1 MSWLPGYK
9 SDVGPSS
16 SEKLVGGRYEIVR
29 TLASGGMG
37 EVLLARQVNLDRL
50 VVVKRAVN
58 GHSGR
63 ELRALIDEAHVAAR
77 LHHPNIISV
86 LDVLGDP
93 SNPMVV
99 LELVVGVSLRDLIDR
114 APDGLPIAVAL
125 AIITDVL
132 RGLAYA
138 HSVPGGDRVFG
149 IVHRDVKPRNVMVT
163 FAGVTKL
170 IDFGISRWL
179 EPAPF
184 DRTTSGTR
192 GYMAPEQERGEVVD
206 GRSDQYAVGITLRE
220 MLTGSPVLDYPDA
233 PTSRMIASPAVAAIV
248 ARATSLRPEDRYAD
262 CNEMIAAIERH
273 AAAYGIHASPMQVE
287 RWMSRH
293 FDDRKQELE
302 HDPAVMP
309 RRPRAVTPSPPT
321 TVLRTPRPVGRTTL
335 AFTAK
340 TAGPPEDAWLGP
352 IAERMVCRSLRDRED
367 QRFHVGRSDDAT
379 WIELSVSRA
388 DDRVMLEARADDGRL
403 LTWAAARSVAGAAR
417 TLADYLA
424 SELGAGLPPVLPD
437 SAELAEMRRIG
448 AASIELLRRY
458 RNLLH
463 AYYATNKPD
472 TRALAAAAKKL
483 VTDDPAWAHA
493 HALLAMLEG
502 ITTDAARDVL
512 VAARGLASHTRDQSG
527 VALLDALEQ
536 FRSGDLE
543 TTCDLM
549 DEVVRGDETDLLA
562 GALLLL
568 PTAILQRTEEAAAM
582 ARRLHIQHPE
592 LAFGVDLA
600 ETLRR
605 RARDV
610 DADRV
615 IREWVASTPESLLA
629 RVELARI
636 EARTGRLDQA
646 RARAREAVEIHGE
659 RDDAL
664 PDLFEALVASDQ
676 ISDARAIADRMLVGS
691 PLARARGRYRVA
703 LIAVF
708 EGQFAAAYDAIR
720 RAIQDN
726 RKYGI
731 DSELSQCL
739 ELARALAP
747 LVADTA
753 AQRRYTEDLVG
764 VFANLAGDTAS
775 AAALRFEL
783 ALLDHGAAAPA
794 TAPTATAAPA
804 SAPTA
809 TAAPAA
815 APASAPASAP
825 ATRPS
830 IDAHLDGLEDG
841 PVRDVARR
849 RMLRAA
855 AVAGCGDPEAAVA
868 AGFSAF
874 EENTASLVA
883 LGLCARRVG
892 ELELARR
899 SLERATQ
906 RWSSVSSNQNSPYHA
921 VLARF
926 HLAGVLADQGDRVGA
941 RAAYEGFL
949 RCWSD
954 PDRPIPEITAARWL
968 LDYLGPV
975 AGGPG
980 EDAAARELSAATTHR
995 R

>member
-1 MSWLPGYK
+1 
-9 SDVGPSS
+9 
-16 SEKLVGGRYEIVR
+16 
-29 TLASGGMG
+29 MG

-50 VVVKRAVN
+50 VVIKRAVN
-58 GHSGR
+58 EHSGR

-86 LDVLGDP
+86 LDVIGDP
-93 SNPMVV
+93 ANPMVV

-132 RGLAYA
+132 RGLAHA
-138 HSVPGGDRVFG
+138 HSVPGGDHVIG

-192 GYMAPEQERGEVVD
+192 GYMAPEQERGEPVD
-206 GRSDQYAVGITLRE
+206 GRADQYAAGVTLRE

-233 PTSRMIASPAVAAIV
+233 PTSRMITSPAIAAIV
-248 ARATSLRPEDRYAD
+248 ARATAPRPEDRYAD
-262 CNEMIAAIERH
+262 CNEMIAALERH
-273 AAAYGIHASPMQVE
+273 AAAYGIQASAMQVE
-287 RWMSRH
+287 RWMSRN

-302 HDPAVMP
+302 HDPAIGP
-309 RRPRAVTPSPPT
+309 RRPRAAMPSPQT
-321 TVLRTPRPVGRTTL
+321 ALIRTPRPRKHGRAAV
-335 AFTAK
+335 AFRTRSTGA
-340 TAGPPEDAWLGP
+340 PEDAWLAP

-367 QRFHVGRSDDAT
+367 RRFHIGRSDDAAWT
-379 WIELSVSRA
+379 ELAVSRA
-388 DDRVMLEARADDGRL
+388 DDQVMIEARADDGRL
-403 LTWAAARSVAGAAR
+403 LTWAMARSVAGAAR
-417 TLADYLA
+417 ALADYLA
-424 SELGAGLPPVLPD
+424 AELGTGLPPVDPD
-437 SAELAEMRRIG
+437 AAELEEMRRIG
-448 AASIELLRRY
+448 ASSDELFRRY
-458 RNLLH
+458 RKLLH

-472 TRALAAAAKKL
+472 TRDLAAAARKL
-483 VTDDPAWAHA
+483 VADDPAWAHA
-493 HALLAMLEG
+493 HVLLATLEG
-502 ITTDAARDVL
+502 ITTDAAGEVL
-512 VAARGLASHTRDQSG
+512 AAARTVASDTRDPSG
-527 VALLDALEQ
+527 AALLGALER

-543 TTCDLM
+543 ATCELV
-549 DEVVRGDETDLLA
+549 DEVVGRDETDLLA

-568 PTAILQRTEEAAAM
+568 PTVLLQRTEEVVAM
-582 ARRLHIQHPE
+582 SRRLHNLYPE

-605 RARDV
+605 RARDA

-615 IREWVASTPESLLA
+615 IREWAASSPESLLA
-629 RVELARI
+629 RVELVRV
-636 EARTGRLDQA
+636 EARSGRLDEA

-676 ISDARAIADRMLVGS
+676 LSDARAVADRMLVGS

-726 RKYGI
+726 RRYGI
-731 DSELSQCL
+731 ESELSQCL
-739 ELARALAP
+739 ELARAVAP
-747 LVADTA
+747 LVADVA
-753 AQRRYTEDLVG
+753 AQRRYTEDLVN
-764 VFANLAGDTAS
+764 VFATLAGDAAS
-775 AAALRFEL
+775 AASTRFEL
-783 ALLDHGAAAPA
+783 ALLDRGATSPA
-794 TAPTATAAPA
+794 
-804 SAPTA
+804 
-809 TAAPAA
+809 
-815 APASAPASAP
+815 
-825 ATRPS
+825 PS

-855 AVAGCGDPEAAVA
+855 AVAGCGDPEAAGA

-883 LGLCARRVG
+883 LGRSARRVG

-906 RWSSVSSNQNSPYHA
+906 RWSSVNSNQNSPYHA

-926 HLAGVLADQGDRVGA
+926 HLAGVLADQGDRAGA
-941 RAAYEGFL
+941 RASYEAFL

-968 LDYLGPV
+968 LDYFGPLSVPPGPDPDLV
-975 AGGPG
+975 ATMA
-980 EDAAARELSAATTHR
+980 DR
-995 R
+995 RR

>member
-1 MSWLPGYK
+1 
-9 SDVGPSS
+9 
-16 SEKLVGGRYEIVR
+16 
-29 TLASGGMG
+29 MG

-86 LDVLGDP
+86 LDVIGDP
-93 SNPMVV
+93 ANPMVV

-138 HSVPGGDRVFG
+138 HSVSGGDRVVG

-192 GYMAPEQERGEVVD
+192 GYMAPEQERGEPVD
-206 GRSDQYAVGITLRE
+206 GRADQYAAGVTLRE

-233 PTSRMIASPAVAAIV
+233 PTSRMITSPAIAAIV
-248 ARATSLRPEDRYAD
+248 ARATAPRPEDRYAD
-262 CNEMIAAIERH
+262 CNEMIAALERH
-273 AAAYGIHASPMQVE
+273 ATAYGIQASAMQVE

-302 HDPAVMP
+302 HDPAIMP
-309 RRPRAVTPSPPT
+309 RRPRAVMPAAQTA
-321 TVLRTPRPVGRTTL
+321 VARPQRRVGRAAV

-340 TAGPPEDAWLGP
+340 ATGAPEDAWLAP

-367 QRFHVGRSDDAT
+367 RRFLVGRADDAT

-388 DDRVMLEARADDGRL
+388 DERVMIEARADDGRL
-403 LTWAAARSVAGAAR
+403 LTWSAARSVAGAAS

-424 SELGAGLPPVLPD
+424 GELGAGLPPVAPD
-437 SAELAEMRRIG
+437 PVELTEMRRIG
-448 AASIELLRRY
+448 AASVELLRRY
-458 RNLLH
+458 RKLLH

-472 TRALAAAAKKL
+472 TRDLAAAARKL
-483 VTDDPAWAHA
+483 VIDDPAWAHA
-493 HALLAMLEG
+493 HALLAMFEG

-512 VAARGLASHTRDQSG
+512 AAARGIASDTRDPSG
-527 VALLDALEQ
+527 VALLGALER

-543 TTCDLM
+543 TTWDLM

-562 GALLLL
+562 AALLLL
-568 PTAILQRTEEAAAM
+568 PTANLQRTEEAAAM
-582 ARRLHIQHPE
+582 ARRLHTQYPE
-592 LAFGVDLA
+592 LHFGVDLA

-605 RARDV
+605 RARDA

-615 IREWVASTPESLLA
+615 IREWVAASPDSLLA

-636 EARTGRLDQA
+636 EARTGRLELA
-646 RARAREAVEIHGE
+646 RARAKEAVEIHGE

-676 ISDARAIADRMLVGS
+676 IADARAIADRMLVGS
-691 PLARARGRYRVA
+691 PLARARARYRVA

-720 RAIQDN
+720 RAILDN

-739 ELARALAP
+739 ELARAVAP
-747 LVADTA
+747 LVADVA
-753 AQRRYTEDLVG
+753 AQRRFTEDLVN
-764 VFANLAGDTAS
+764 VFASLTGDAAS
-775 AAALRFEL
+775 AAATRFEL
-783 ALLDHGAAAPA
+783 ALLDRGAN
-794 TAPTATAAPA
+794 TAAPA
-804 SAPTA
+804 
-809 TAAPAA
+809 
-815 APASAPASAP
+815 
-825 ATRPS
+825 PS
-830 IDAHLDGLEDG
+830 IEAHLDGLEDG

-906 RWSSVSSNQNSPYHA
+906 RWSSVSSTQNSPYHA

-926 HLAGVLADQGDRVGA
+926 HLAGVLADQGDRAGA

-968 LDYLGPV
+968 LDYLWPTGSSDSETDP
-975 AGGPG
+975 PR
-980 EDAAARELSAATTHR
+980 DLSAAATNR